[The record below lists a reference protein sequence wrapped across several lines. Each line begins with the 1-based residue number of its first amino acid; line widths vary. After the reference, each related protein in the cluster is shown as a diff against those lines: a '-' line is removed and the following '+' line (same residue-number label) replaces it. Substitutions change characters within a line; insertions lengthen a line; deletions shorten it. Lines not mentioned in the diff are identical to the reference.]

1 MLAGSKLGP
10 GFFLWSLPRLAQQR
24 CLAGKFT
31 RCVQA
36 SAGKVVQWKGKK
48 TVAEYDE
55 RRLVDW
61 AERMDT
67 ILTGHM
73 NGFTPKIRSAAAKY
87 RPAGNG
93 SHPHADRGRP
103 ARSAL
108 TQSPRGYQAAPRDEN
123 LRRRRQL
130 LRVLLAART
139 VSEAWEAYED
149 LITEYP
155 YNPLQKPVIPYGHL
169 HCLAGRLAAV
179 KPRTRSLYLKFA
191 SVLATLRRTGG
202 RVYIWEWNTLID
214 CAGKQWRKTSLTDYR
229 AALDILSDMKTPPHL
244 LDHSASGDPIIP
256 SRRPSPPTSW
266 APVKPDVTTYTVLLS
281 IAVRSKQHVAVRHAL
296 KLLRLSG
303 FSPTRYTHLIM
314 LRFYARTNQLSEVRS
329 TLHRMKQQGVEVG
342 LIGLNTCIWAFS
354 SNGRV
359 DLAYLIYR
367 VLRHNVVPETG
378 SKADDVAAAARY
390 LRDTERLD
398 IPPDLKPNQAVYTSM
413 IQCSAYQGNVVQALH
428 VFTDMLSMP
437 SPHPPSLAAFRAIFL
452 GFYRHGRKL
461 GPVNFTGDL
470 TTREQHLPELSSWN
484 LENLKL
490 IFKAFMDL
498 PEGYRLNGRIVY
510 WIIVAFG
517 RLSGNN
523 PTVMH
528 NVWEQL
534 EAKYGRNWG
543 GRLERVGRAIHS
555 SKTVDRRD

>member
-10 GFFLWSLPRLAQQR
+10 GFFSWSPSRLAQQR

-55 RRLVDW
+55 CRLVDW

-67 ILTGHM
+67 ILAGHM
-73 NGFTPKIRSAAAKY
+73 NGFTRKTRSAAAKY
-87 RPAGNG
+87 RP
-93 SHPHADRGRP
+93 GRP
-103 ARSAL
+103 VRSIL
-108 TQSPRGYQAAPRDEN
+108 TESSRGCQAAARDEN
-123 LRRRRQL
+123 LRRRQKL
-130 LRVLLAART
+130 LRILLTART
-139 VSEAWEAYED
+139 VSEAWGAYED

-155 YNPLQKPVIPYGHL
+155 YNPLRKPAIPYGHL

-229 AALDILSDMKTPPHL
+229 AALDILNDMKTPPHL
-244 LDHSASGDPIIP
+244 LDRSTSDDPVIP
-256 SRRPSPPTSW
+256 FPRPSPQASW
-266 APVKPDVTTYTVLLS
+266 APVKPDATTYTVLLS
-281 IAVRSKQHVAVRHAL
+281 IAVRSKQHAAIRHAL

-314 LRFYARTNQLSEVRS
+314 LAFYARTNQLSEVRS
-329 TLHRMKQQGVEVG
+329 TLRRMQQQGVEVS
-342 LIGLNTCIWAFS
+342 LVGLNTCIWAFS
-354 SNGRV
+354 SNGRM

-367 VLRHNVVPETG
+367 VLRHNVAPETG
-378 SKADDVAAAARY
+378 SKADEVAAAARY
-390 LRDTERLD
+390 LKDTEWLD
-398 IPPDLKPNQAVYTSM
+398 IPPNLIPNQAVYTSM
-413 IQCSAYQGNVVQALH
+413 IQCSAYQGNMVQALH
-428 VFTDMLSMP
+428 VFADMLSMP

-461 GPVNFTGDL
+461 GPANFTGNL

-498 PEGYRLNGRIVY
+498 PEGYKLNGRIVY

-528 NVWEQL
+528 DVWEQL
-534 EAKYGRNWG
+534 EGKYGRNWG
-543 GRLERVGRAIHS
+543 GRLARVGRAIRS
-555 SKTVDRRD
+555 SQTVDRRD